1 MLDKVKEKLKSVSDG
16 NVNIVVAVSG
26 GADSVALLHALC
38 SLKEELG
45 LSVSACHIN
54 HNLRGEESDGDE
66 QYVRN
71 LCEKL
76 GVPLNVYSV
85 DVRGSAKKHE
95 STEETARKLRYEC
108 FEKEATEKNALI
120 ATAHTASD
128 NAETVIM
135 NILRG
140 TGTKGLCGIPVKRG
154 YIVRPL
160 LGCTREDIEE
170 YCKSNSLRFVTD
182 STNLSDDYT
191 RNRIRHNVIPL
202 LSEFNPS
209 LITTFTRMT
218 EAVTDDNAFIERFSQ
233 EKAEECKADDGK
245 YDSRKL
251 SALERPVLRRIIS
264 RILKDSDVEPSALRI
279 AQCEEIIHKG
289 LGKVNLC
296 KNKFAMVRKK
306 KFFILTEIQNY
317 RTKST

>member
-1 MLDKVKEKLKSVSDG
+1 MLDKVREKLESFMEDNSA
-16 NVNIVVAVSG
+16 IVVAVSG

-38 SLKEELG
+38 SLKEETG
-45 LSVSACHIN
+45 LRIYACHIN

-66 QYVRN
+66 QYVRS
-71 LCEKL
+71 LCESL
-76 GVPLNVYSV
+76 GVPLKVYSI
-85 DVRGSAKKHE
+85 DVRGNAKKHE

-108 FEKEATEKNALI
+108 FEKEAAEKNALV

-135 NILRG
+135 NIIRG
-140 TGTKGLCGIPVKRG
+140 TGTKGLCGIPARRG
-154 YIVRPL
+154 YIIRPL

-170 YCKSNSLRFVTD
+170 YCKSNSLRYVTD

-191 RNRIRHNVIPL
+191 RNKIRHNVIPL

-209 LITTFTRMT
+209 LLTAFTRMT
-218 EAVTDDNAFIERFSQ
+218 EAVTDDNAFIERFS
-233 EKAEECKADDGK
+233 EEMAAECYDGDGK

-251 SALERPVLRRIIS
+251 SALEKPVLRRIIS
-264 RILKDSDVEPSALRI
+264 RILKDSDIEPSALRI
-279 AQCEEIIHKG
+279 GQCEEIIHKG

-306 KFFILTEIQNY
+306 KFFISSEIQNY